1 MNVDLNNTFKYDK
14 IVINL
19 NSSNC
24 LPVNENITNYY
35 INLPEPLKNIIYI
48 KIINAS
54 ILSTNSIIST
64 LSYNKNDP
72 IYISINDYDRS
83 ISYNKRTH
91 VTTSNYWIDNVRYGL
106 DTSNIVF
113 DPKKYFDVIQYSGS
127 DYSDRSYS
135 LSSFDWT
142 DPTVY
147 ILNPPDPNLR
157 RFNIEIR
164 DKNFDLFETSI
175 LQDFNLSF
183 CAYLIKNRV

>member
-24 LPVNENITNYY
+24 LPVAENITNYY

-54 ILSTNSIIST
+54 ILSTNSIITT
-64 LSYNKNDP
+64 LSYNKYDP

-106 DTSNIVF
+106 DSSNIVF

-127 DYSDRSYS
+127 DYSDRAYS
-135 LSSFDWT
+135 QSSFDWT

-164 DKNFDLFETSI
+164 DKNFELFETSI
-175 LQDFNLSF
+175 IQDFNLSF

>member
-24 LPVNENITNYY
+24 LPVTENITNYY

-48 KIINAS
+48 KIINTS

-64 LSYNKNDP
+64 LSYNKYDP

-106 DTSNIVF
+106 DSSNIVF

-127 DYSDRSYS
+127 DYSDRAYS
-135 LSSFDWT
+135 QSSFDWT

-164 DKNFDLFETSI
+164 DKNFELFETSI
-175 LQDFNLSF
+175 IQDFNLSF

>member
-24 LPVNENITNYY
+24 LPVMENITNYY

-64 LSYNKNDP
+64 LSYNKYDP

-106 DTSNIVF
+106 DSSNIVF

-127 DYSDRSYS
+127 DYSDRAYS
-135 LSSFDWT
+135 QSSFDWT

-164 DKNFDLFETSI
+164 DKNFELFETSI
-175 LQDFNLSF
+175 IQDFNLSF